1 MDEIVKEFR
10 IRKVTTRGWVLEYRF
25 GDQWIDHTPR
35 SIRPHE
41 LNKGSSLDMAS
52 RDRPI
57 LPGEIMA
64 HMEGTAGMD
73 ENVEW
78 RITMIKEVVT

>member
-1 MDEIVKEFR
+1 MAEMIKKYR
-10 IRKVTTRGWVLEYRF
+10 IRKVAGRGWVLEYRF
-25 GDQWIDHTPR
+25 GSQWVDHTPR
-35 SIRPHE
+35 SNRPYE
-41 LNKGSSLDMAS
+41 LDQGASLELAN

-73 ENVEW
+73 ENIEW
-78 RITMIKEVVT
+78 RITMTKEVVT